1 MEERKKLTV
10 KIDCDASDMNA
21 ALDAMRKKAKKL
33 NKELEKALSL
43 VREISFRM

>member
-1 MEERKKLTV
+1 MDEQRKLTV
-10 KIDCDASDMNA
+10 KLCCDASDMND
-21 ALDAMRKKAKKL
+21 ALDAARKKAKKL